1 MTTYVLVSCAAY
13 EGDQLI
19 TATRTLRSLIEKM
32 RKEVDEELISF
43 REHLEIHFYNGDG
56 DLVGS
61 HVIIHSDIPGKKINF
76 YSKNAGYYL
85 DNTEKNWSRL
95 LGKLQSIEVNMLR
108 EFAAKK
114 TDV

>member
-1 MTTYVLVSCAAY
+1 MTTYVLVSCIAY

-19 TATRTLRSLIEKM
+19 TATRTLRSLIEKL
-32 RKEVDEELISF
+32 RKEVTSEVGFGEYLEL
-43 REHLEIHFYNGDG
+43 HFYNGDG
-56 DLVGS
+56 DLIGS
-61 HVIIHSDIPGKKINF
+61 HVIAHSDIPGKKINF

-85 DNTEKNWSRL
+85 DNTEENWSRL

-108 EFAAKK
+108 EFAAKQ